1 MPSLR
6 VHVARTFRERLVG
19 WAGRR
24 AIAADEVLLFPRC
37 RSVHTFGMRVP
48 IDIIMIDAEQR
59 VIAVHTQVRPFRI
72 VRGSS
77 RVDVCL
83 ELCAGGV
90 AARGIEVGDIL
101 NTQEIVPVDNLRNE
115 T

>member
-19 WAGRR
+19 FAGRR
-24 AIAADEVLLFPRC
+24 AISTDEALLFPHC

-48 IDIIMIDAEQR
+48 LDIVMLDGSDTILAVYTAVQPWHIIRGPAGSASVIEMAAETTAR
-59 VIAVHTQVRPFRI
+59 
-72 VRGSS
+72 
-77 RVDVCL
+77 
-83 ELCAGGV
+83 
-90 AARGIEVGDIL
+90 RGIVPGAMMQWKS
-101 NTQEIVPVDNLRNE
+101 QENW